1 MRAAIGAAGA
11 RTLFLPPY
19 GPTST
24 PSRWPSRSRKRCS
37 AKPRSECRRA
47 VDGLWPNIGRLVD
60 SGTPIECANFFAGV
74 GYEPD
79 LTETA
84 LTTRLV

>member
-1 MRAAIGAAGA
+1 MAFSKPKALFRQAAE
-11 RTLFLPPY
+11 RM
-19 GPTST
+19 ST
-24 PSRWPSRSRKRCS
+24 
-37 AKPRSECRRA
+37 A

-60 SGTPIECANFFAGV
+60 SGPPIECANFFAGV